1 VNCTHETLETCPI
14 TVEPLAPD
22 VVKLCTLLAHILNR
36 CLQEH
41 DPHILP
47 LIGVSIVTSIPS
59 REVPNEQA
67 A

>member
-1 VNCTHETLETCPI
+1 MNRTHENLEASLI

-22 VVKLCTLLAHILNR
+22 VAKFCALLARILNR
-36 CLQEH
+36 CLQER

-47 LIGVSIVTSIPS
+47 LIGVSIVSPIPGS
-59 REVPNEQA
+59 EVSNEQA